1 VSEEKKKEDVHDFEY
16 TITYTCDSMD
26 SQKRNALIG
35 LNFAILIMSISG
47 LFAKLIPWPA
57 VMIVL
62 GRASLTAPFIAAYL
76 VFTKTPLRLKSA
88 KHMFILMGLGVMMV
102 IHWTTFFTAIQVS
115 TVAIGILA
123 VFTAPMITTFLEPM
137 FDDKKVC
144 KKDVLLAF
152 VAFAGIILMID
163 EFSFGSGVVQGL
175 LLGTT
180 SALIVS
186 LRNIW
191 SKCFVHIYAAPLVMF
206 WQMVFGAL
214 FMSPLLFFIE
224 VEVAVIDIQ
233 NLLILACFATA
244 IAHTLMLRSIASM
257 GARATAVIMMI
268 QPLYA
273 ILLAIPLLGEIP
285 TLRVIAGGLV
295 VMSAMVIET
304 LNQAKKSS

>member
-1 VSEEKKKEDVHDFEY
+1 
-16 TITYTCDSMD
+16 MD

-47 LFAKLIPWPA
+47 IFAKLIPWPA

-76 VFTKTPLRLKSA
+76 VFTKTPLRLKST

-144 KKDVLLAF
+144 KKDVLLAL
-152 VAFAGIILMID
+152 VAFAGIVLMID
-163 EFSFGSGVVQGL
+163 EFSFGSGAVQGI

-180 SALIVS
+180 SAFLVS

-191 SKCFVHIYAAPLVMF
+191 SKCLVKSYTAPLVMF
-206 WQMVFGAL
+206 WQIVFGAL
-214 FMSPLLFFIE
+214 FMSPLLFFIK
-224 VEVAVIDIQ
+224 VEVTPVDIK
-233 NLLILACFATA
+233 NLLILALFATA
-244 IAHTLMLRSIASM
+244 IAHTLMLKSVACI
-257 GARATAVIMMI
+257 GARATGVIMMI

-273 ILLAIPLLGEIP
+273 IVLAMFLLGEIP
-285 TLRVIAGGLV
+285 TLRVLAGGLL

-304 LNQAKKSS
+304 IKQATNSQ